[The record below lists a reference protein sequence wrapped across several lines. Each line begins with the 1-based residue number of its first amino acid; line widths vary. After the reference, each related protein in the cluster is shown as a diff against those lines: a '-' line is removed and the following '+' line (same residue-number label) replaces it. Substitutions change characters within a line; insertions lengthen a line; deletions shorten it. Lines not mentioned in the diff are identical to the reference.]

1 MMSNEAPIDLE
12 SNETKTEAAA
22 GKFETFDKL
31 YRVDIQKYQ
40 RNKRGDY
47 LPWSMSWALFKQ
59 HRPDAAYVFEAD
71 RHFPS
76 GELETVCTV
85 TSQGE
90 SLTMIL
96 PCLDNTMKPLKN
108 PSRHAV
114 NTCRMRCLTKC
125 IAMFGL
131 GLSCWNWVAIDE
143 IEDFGGSVE
152 PSEDEPSEDEPSEDE
167 PSTANAKSKAPAE
180 SAKLEIKA
188 EPEPPKAPEK
198 KTIDALA
205 KQIAAGNYTFV
216 GSIKL
221 LQSKGLVATPE
232 QIKILDDAVPA
243 TGEAA

>member
-1 MMSNEAPIDLE
+1 MTKQAEVVDLA
-12 SNETKTEAAA
+12 SNETKTEAAV

-31 YRVDIQKYQ
+31 YRVNIQKYQ
-40 RNKRGDY
+40 KNKRGDY

-59 HRPDAAYVFEAD
+59 HRPDATFVFEAD

-143 IEDFGGSVE
+143 IEDFGGAIEVPAADPVIE
-152 PSEDEPSEDEPSEDE
+152 V
-167 PSTANAKSKAPAE
+167 PAE
-180 SAKLEIKA
+180 DPVIATEAAKKPLDEEMFAKMLAAITSNIRDLVKCHA
-188 EPEPPKAPEK
+188 YFATNNIAPNES
-198 KTIDALA
+198 
-205 KQIAAGNYTFV
+205 QIAALVEAEGNRV
-216 GSIKL
+216 IAL
-221 LQSKGLVATPE
+221 RIVE
-232 QIKILDDAVPA
+232 
-243 TGEAA
+243 EAS

>member
-1 MMSNEAPIDLE
+1 MTNQAEVVDLA
-12 SNETKTEAAA
+12 SNETKTEAGS

-31 YRVDIQKYQ
+31 YRVNIQKYQ
-40 RNKRGDY
+40 KNKRGDY

-59 HRPDAAYVFEAD
+59 HRPDATYVFEAD

-143 IEDFGGSVE
+143 IEDFGGAIEVPAADPVIE
-152 PSEDEPSEDEPSEDE
+152 
-167 PSTANAKSKAPAE
+167 APAADPVIEVPAADPVIATEADKEPLDEKMFAAMLAAITSNRRDLVKCHVYFAANNIAPNE
-180 SAKLEIKA
+180 S
-188 EPEPPKAPEK
+188 
-198 KTIDALA
+198 
-205 KQIAAGNYTFV
+205 QIAA
-216 GSIKL
+216 
-221 LQSKGLVATPE
+221 LV
-232 QIKILDDAVPA
+232 
-243 TGEAA
+243 EAECNRVIAASGIVEEAS

>member
-1 MMSNEAPIDLE
+1 MSNETSIDLT

-143 IEDFGGSVE
+143 IEDFGDAIEV
-152 PSEDEPSEDEPSEDE
+152 PP
-167 PSTANAKSKAPAE
+167 
-180 SAKLEIKA
+180 
-188 EPEPPKAPEK
+188 PEPV
-198 KTIDALA
+198 
-205 KQIAAGNYTFV
+205 IAT
-216 GSIKL
+216 
-221 LQSKGLVATPE
+221 
-232 QIKILDDAVPA
+232 
-243 TGEAA
+243 EAAKEPLDEKMFATMLAAIRNNKRDLVKCHDYFKANNIAPNESQIEALVEAEGKRVIRASEAVEEAS

>member
-1 MMSNEAPIDLE
+1 MTKQAEVVDLA
-12 SNETKTEAAA
+12 SNETKTEAAV

-31 YRVDIQKYQ
+31 YRVNIQKYQ
-40 RNKRGDY
+40 KNKRGDY

-59 HRPDAAYVFEAD
+59 HRPDATFVFEAD

-143 IEDFGGSVE
+143 IEDFGDAIEVPAADPVIE
-152 PSEDEPSEDEPSEDE
+152 V
-167 PSTANAKSKAPAE
+167 PAE
-180 SAKLEIKA
+180 DPVIATEAAKKPLDEEMFAKMLAAITSNIRDLVKCHA
-188 EPEPPKAPEK
+188 YFATNNIAPNES
-198 KTIDALA
+198 
-205 KQIAAGNYTFV
+205 QIAALVEAEGNRV
-216 GSIKL
+216 IAL
-221 LQSKGLVATPE
+221 RIVE
-232 QIKILDDAVPA
+232 
-243 TGEAA
+243 EAS

>member
-1 MMSNEAPIDLE
+1 MSNEAPIDLE

-152 PSEDEPSEDEPSEDE
+152 PSEDEPSEDEPS
-167 PSTANAKSKAPAE
+167 TANAKSKAPAK

-188 EPEPPKAPEK
+188 EPEPPKAPEQ

-205 KQIAAGNYTFV
+205 KQIAAGARTV
-216 GSIKL
+216 VAAIEL
-221 LQSKGLVATPE
+221 IQSKGLVATPE
-232 QIKILDDAVPA
+232 QIKILDDAAPA

>member
-1 MMSNEAPIDLE
+1 MSNEAPIDLE

-143 IEDFGGSVE
+143 IEDFGDAIEV
-152 PSEDEPSEDEPSEDE
+152 PP
-167 PSTANAKSKAPAE
+167 
-180 SAKLEIKA
+180 
-188 EPEPPKAPEK
+188 PEPV
-198 KTIDALA
+198 
-205 KQIAAGNYTFV
+205 IAT
-216 GSIKL
+216 
-221 LQSKGLVATPE
+221 
-232 QIKILDDAVPA
+232 
-243 TGEAA
+243 EAAKEPLDEKMFATMLAAISNNKRDLVKCHDYFKANNIAPNESQIEALVEAEGKRVIRASEAVEEAS

>member
-1 MMSNEAPIDLE
+1 MSNETSIDLT

-143 IEDFGGSVE
+143 IEDFGGSVG
-152 PSEDEPSEDEPSEDE
+152 PSEDE
-167 PSTANAKSKAPAE
+167 PSTTIEAPAADQKTVKIIE
-180 SAKLEIKA
+180 EAKA
-188 EPEPPKAPEK
+188 PEPPSIPDDQALKDEAVEYMKA
-198 KTIDALA
+198 ALA
-205 KQIAAGNYTFV
+205 ANEMTLEGAIDKIKEAGKIA
-216 GSIKL
+216 S
-221 LQSKGLVATPE
+221 PE
-232 QIKILDDAVPA
+232 QMAEL
-243 TGEAA
+243 EAA

>member
-1 MMSNEAPIDLE
+1 MPKQAEALDLA
-12 SNETKTEAAA
+12 SNETKTEAAV

-31 YRVDIQKYQ
+31 YRVNIQKYQ
-40 RNKRGDY
+40 KNKRGDY

-59 HRPDAAYVFEAD
+59 HRPDATFAFEDD

-143 IEDFGGSVE
+143 IEDFGDAIEV
-152 PSEDEPSEDEPSEDE
+152 PP
-167 PSTANAKSKAPAE
+167 
-180 SAKLEIKA
+180 
-188 EPEPPKAPEK
+188 PEPV
-198 KTIDALA
+198 
-205 KQIAAGNYTFV
+205 IAT
-216 GSIKL
+216 
-221 LQSKGLVATPE
+221 
-232 QIKILDDAVPA
+232 
-243 TGEAA
+243 EAAKEPLDEKMFATMLAAISNNKRDLVKCHDYFKANNIAPNESQIEALVEAEGKRVIRASEAVEEAS